1 MLSPGINLLK
11 WIQAR
16 VVQPVDSLAE
26 ILVKITWL
34 TFRTHII
41 SASSDARGGLAL
53 PGWYSCSL
61 LPVPHSTMRW
71 QVLVFSKRHH
81 LCQLFLIFV
90 KVWKHLLYDFNH
102 RLVITF
108 SAVIWG
114 PKWHFVL
121 LYIFQQSV
129 ILLFSN
135 CTI

>member
-41 SASSDARGGLAL
+41 SASSDARGGLACL
-53 PGWYSCSL
+53 GDTSAPYCLSPTPPWEDRCLCSQSATTYASSFSFL
-61 LPVPHSTMRW
+61 LKYGNNCYMTSTIVSSSHS
-71 QVLVFSKRHH
+71 Q
-81 LCQLFLIFV
+81 Q
-90 KVWKHLLYDFNH
+90 
-102 RLVITF
+102 
-108 SAVIWG
+108 VIWG

-129 ILLFSN
+129 ILLFSD